1 MCRSGVVDRRGDPS
15 RDCRHHV
22 KTLGNSCVW
31 YRQLVRRLTG
41 AHVMQPDDF
50 TVTVIQLRRVVVV
63 HSELVRFQV
72 SVRDRMRVAG
82 VRFVQMLWRNRCR
95 QGDKRRQNETHEYP
109 AQRRWHAR

>member
-1 MCRSGVVDRRGDPS
+1 
-15 RDCRHHV
+15 
-22 KTLGNSCVW
+22 
-31 YRQLVRRLTG
+31 
-41 AHVMQPDDF
+41 MQPDDL

-82 VRFVQMLWRNRCR
+82 VRFVQMLWRNGCR